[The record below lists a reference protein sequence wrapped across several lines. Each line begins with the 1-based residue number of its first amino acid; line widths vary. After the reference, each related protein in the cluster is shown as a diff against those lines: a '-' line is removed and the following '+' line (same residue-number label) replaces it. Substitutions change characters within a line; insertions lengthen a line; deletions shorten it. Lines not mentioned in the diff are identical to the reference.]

1 MVKLLFFVLFFTN
14 SVFLQNQKDQEQTK
28 FEFPGYTLKGCLGS
42 DIPKPKRQVAKLP
55 SKQAQVYLKQLF
67 PFLQA
72 DNEDLVKA
80 KSVLDRMK
88 SDSNLTDSDKA
99 QMYYYYA
106 YIDSVND
113 DLKSAKTNYKKFL
126 SIEDAD
132 PRLKSNVI
140 SMLGQLSYAEGSYNT
155 AIDYMEQWIS
165 MEANP
170 SSLGFDIIAASYWQL
185 KDKKKALKFSE
196 RALCVA
202 KANKSKPK
210 ESTYNLLV
218 ALYNENERIE
228 DMLPLFEELVRFY
241 PKKRYWTQLSGVYGE
256 LKEEKKQLSALEAA
270 HDQRLLDKENEYV
283 SLYQLL
289 MRAEAPLKAA
299 RVIEYGIE
307 KEFVKENEKHLKYL
321 AQGWHMAQELAKAEP
336 VYEKAAKKSEKG
348 ELYVFLGQIFLATDR
363 YREAKQA
370 LKLGLK
376 KGKLDDPVTV
386 NILLGQ
392 VAYELQEFEEATKF
406 FRTAI
411 DRLADIKI
419 KNKEAREKKQDK
431 LRTQALN
438 WLTYTEKEK
447 KRVEMLELRIKDL
460 EEQS

>member
-1 MVKLLFFVLFFTN
+1 MIKILIFSLFFSGIIL
-14 SVFLQNQKDQEQTK
+14 SQEKNQKEQTK
-28 FEFPGYTLKGCLGS
+28 FDFPGYTIKGCLGS
-42 DIPKPKRQVAKLP
+42 DLSKPKRQVAKLP
-55 SKQAQVYLKQLF
+55 SKRAQAYLKDLF
-67 PFLQA
+67 PFLRA
-72 DNEDLVKA
+72 ETEDLVKA
-80 KSVLDRMK
+80 KNVLNRMQ
-88 SDSNLTDSDKA
+88 SDQGLTESDKA
-99 QMYYYYA
+99 QMYYYFA
-106 YIDSVND
+106 YIDSINE
-113 DLKSAKTNYKKFL
+113 DLKSAKSNYKKFL

-140 SMLGQLSYAEGSYNT
+140 SMLGQLSYSEGNYKT

-210 ESTYNLLV
+210 ESTYNLLI
-218 ALYNENERIE
+218 ALYNENQRIK

-256 LKEEKKQLSALEAA
+256 LKEEKKQLSSLEAA
-270 HDQRLLDKENEYV
+270 HDQRLLDKETEYV

-299 RVIEYGIE
+299 RVMQYGIE

-321 AQGWHMAQELAKAEP
+321 AQGWHMAQELDKAEP
-336 VYEKAAKKSEKG
+336 VYEKAAIKSEEG
-348 ELYVFLGQIFLATDR
+348 ELYVFLGQIYLATDR
-363 YREAKQA
+363 YKKAKQA
-370 LKLGLK
+370 LQLGLK
-376 KGKLDDPVTV
+376 KGKLKDPVTV

-392 VAYELQEFEEATKF
+392 VAYELQDFEDATKF

-411 DRLADIKI
+411 DRLSDIKI
-419 KNKEAREKKQDK
+419 KDKEAREKKQDK

-460 EEQS
+460 EES

>member
-1 MVKLLFFVLFFTN
+1 MLRLLFLIFLFSSTAFVQ
-14 SVFLQNQKDQEQTK
+14 SEKDNEQTV
-28 FEFPGYTLKGCLGS
+28 FDFPGFTLKGCLGS
-42 DIPKPKRQVAKLP
+42 DLPKPKRQVAKLP
-55 SKQAQVYLKQLF
+55 SKQAQRYLKELF

-72 DNEDLVKA
+72 ENEDFVKA
-80 KSVLDRMK
+80 ENVLNRMK
-88 SDSNLTDSDKA
+88 SDGSLTESDKA
-99 QMYYYYA
+99 QMYYYFA

-113 DLKSAKTNYKKFL
+113 DLKSAKQNYMKFL
-126 SIEDAD
+126 SIEESD

-140 SMLGQLSYAEGSYNT
+140 SMLGQLSYAEGSFKT
-155 AIDYMEQWIS
+155 AIDYMEQWIA

-218 ALYNENERIE
+218 ALYNGNERVN

-256 LKEEKKQLSALEAA
+256 LKQEDNQLSALEAA

-299 RVIEYGIE
+299 RAIEYGIQN
-307 KEFVKENEKHLKYL
+307 EFVEENEKHLKFL
-321 AQGWHMAQELAKAEP
+321 AQGWHLAQELDKAEP
-336 VYEKAAKKSEKG
+336 VYEKAAKKSKEG
-348 ELYVFLGQIFLATDR
+348 ELYVFLGQIYLATDR
-363 YREAKQA
+363 YKKAKQA
-370 LKLGLK
+370 LQLGLK
-376 KGKLDDPVTV
+376 KGKLKDPVTV

-392 VAYELQEFEEATKF
+392 VAYELQDFEDATKF

-419 KNKEAREKKQDK
+419 KDKEAREKKQDK

-447 KRVEMLELRIKDL
+447 KRVEMLELRMKDL
-460 EEQS
+460 EES

>member
-1 MVKLLFFVLFFTN
+1 MIKILIFSLFFSGIIL
-14 SVFLQNQKDQEQTK
+14 SQEKNQKEQTK
-28 FEFPGYTLKGCLGS
+28 FDFPGYTIKGCLGS
-42 DIPKPKRQVAKLP
+42 DLSKPKRQVAKLP
-55 SKQAQVYLKQLF
+55 SKRAQAYLKDLF
-67 PFLQA
+67 PFLRA
-72 DNEDLVKA
+72 ETEDLVKA
-80 KSVLDRMK
+80 KNVLNRMQ
-88 SDSNLTDSDKA
+88 SDQGLTESDKA
-99 QMYYYYA
+99 QMYYYFA
-106 YIDSVND
+106 YIDSINE
-113 DLKSAKTNYKKFL
+113 DLKSAKNNYKKFL

-140 SMLGQLSYAEGSYNT
+140 SMLGQLSYSEGNYKT

-210 ESTYNLLV
+210 ESTYNLLI
-218 ALYNENERIE
+218 ALYNENERIK

-256 LKEEKKQLSALEAA
+256 LKEEKKQLSSLEAA
-270 HDQRLLDKENEYV
+270 HDQRLLDKETEYV

-299 RVIEYGIE
+299 RVMQYGIE

-321 AQGWHMAQELAKAEP
+321 AQGWHMAQELDKAEP
-336 VYEKAAKKSEKG
+336 VYEKAAIKSEEG
-348 ELYVFLGQIFLATDR
+348 ELYVFLGQIYLATDR
-363 YREAKQA
+363 YKKAKQA
-370 LKLGLK
+370 LQLGLK
-376 KGKLDDPVTV
+376 KGKLKDPVTV

-392 VAYELQEFEEATKF
+392 VAYELQDFEDATKF

-411 DRLADIKI
+411 DRLSDIKI
-419 KNKEAREKKQDK
+419 KDKEAREKKQDR

-460 EEQS
+460 EES

>member
-1 MVKLLFFVLFFTN
+1 MIKLLLVVLIFTN
-14 SVFLQNQKDQEQTK
+14 TLFSQSKEDVEQTR

-42 DIPKPKRQVAKLP
+42 DLSKPKRQVAKLP
-55 SKQAQVYLKQLF
+55 SKQAQRYLKELF
-67 PFLQA
+67 PFLQ
-72 DNEDLVKA
+72 DENEDLVKA
-80 KSVLDRMK
+80 KNVLLKMQ
-88 SDSNLTDSDKA
+88 SDSSLTQSDKA
-99 QMYYYYA
+99 QMFYYFA
-106 YIDSVND
+106 YIDSIND
-113 DLKSAKTNYKKFL
+113 DIKSAKKNYIKFL

-140 SMLGQLSYAEGSYNT
+140 SMLGQLSYAEGSYKT
-155 AIDYMEQWIS
+155 AIDYMEQWIG
-165 MEANP
+165 METNP

-185 KDKKKALKFSE
+185 KDKKKALKFSQ

-210 ESTYNLLV
+210 ESTYNLLI
-218 ALYNENERIE
+218 ALYNENQRIK

-256 LKEEKKQLSALEAA
+256 LKEEKKQLSSLEAA
-270 HDQRLLDKENEYV
+270 HDQRLLDKEIEYV

-299 RVIEYGIE
+299 RVIKYGIDN
-307 KEFVKENEKHLKYL
+307 EFVEENEEHLKYL
-321 AQGWHMAQELAKAEP
+321 AQGWHMAQELDKAEP
-336 VYEKAAKKSEKG
+336 VYEKAAIKSKEG
-348 ELYVFLGQIFLATDR
+348 ELYVFLGQIYLATDR
-363 YREAKQA
+363 YKKAKQA
-370 LKLGLK
+370 LQLGLK
-376 KGKLDDPVTV
+376 KGKLKDPVTV

-392 VAYELQEFEEATKF
+392 VAYELQDFEDATKF

-411 DRLADIKI
+411 DRLSDIKI
-419 KNKEAREKKQDK
+419 KDKEAREKKQDK

-447 KRVEMLELRIKDL
+447 KRIEMLQLRIKDL
-460 EEQS
+460 EES

>member
-1 MVKLLFFVLFFTN
+1 MTRLLFL
-14 SVFLQNQKDQEQTK
+14 VFLFSSTAFVQSEKDKEQTV
-28 FEFPGYTLKGCLGS
+28 FDFPGYTLKGCLGS
-42 DIPKPKRQVAKLP
+42 DLPKPKRQVAKLP
-55 SKQAQVYLKQLF
+55 SKQAQRYLKELF

-72 DNEDLVKA
+72 ENEDFVKA
-80 KSVLDRMK
+80 ENVLNKMK
-88 SDSNLTDSDKA
+88 SDSSLTESDKA
-99 QMYYYYA
+99 QMYYYFA

-113 DLKSAKTNYKKFL
+113 DLKSAKQNYKKFL
-126 SIEDAD
+126 SIEESD

-140 SMLGQLSYAEGSYNT
+140 SMLGQLSYAEGSFKT
-155 AIDYMEQWIS
+155 AIDYMEQWIA

-218 ALYNENERIE
+218 ALYNENERVN

-256 LKEEKKQLSALEAA
+256 LKQEDNQLSALEAA
-270 HDQRLLDKENEYV
+270 HDQRLLDKETEYV

-299 RVIEYGIE
+299 RAIEYGIQN
-307 KEFVKENEKHLKYL
+307 EFVEENEKHLKYL
-321 AQGWHMAQELAKAEP
+321 AQGWHLAQELDKAEP
-336 VYEKAAKKSEKG
+336 VYEKAAKKSKEG
-348 ELYVFLGQIFLATDR
+348 ELYIFLGQIYLATDR
-363 YREAKQA
+363 YKKAKQA
-370 LKLGLK
+370 LQLGLK
-376 KGKLDDPVTV
+376 KGKLKDPVTV

-392 VAYELQEFEEATKF
+392 VAYELQDFEDATKF

-411 DRLADIKI
+411 DRLSDIKI
-419 KNKEAREKKQDK
+419 KDKEAREKKQDK

-447 KRVEMLELRIKDL
+447 KRVEMLELRMKDL
-460 EEQS
+460 EES

>member
-1 MVKLLFFVLFFTN
+1 MIKILIFSLFFSGIIL
-14 SVFLQNQKDQEQTK
+14 SQEENQKEQTK
-28 FEFPGYTLKGCLGS
+28 FDFPGYTIKGCLGS
-42 DIPKPKRQVAKLP
+42 DLSKPKRQVAKLP
-55 SKQAQVYLKQLF
+55 SKRAQAYLKDLF
-67 PFLQA
+67 PFLRA
-72 DNEDLVKA
+72 ETEDLVKA
-80 KSVLDRMK
+80 KNVLNRMQ
-88 SDSNLTDSDKA
+88 SDQGLTESDKA
-99 QMYYYYA
+99 QMYYYFA
-106 YIDSVND
+106 YIDSINE
-113 DLKSAKTNYKKFL
+113 DLKSAKNNYKKFL

-140 SMLGQLSYAEGSYNT
+140 SMLGQLSYSEGNYKT

-210 ESTYNLLV
+210 ESTYNLLI
-218 ALYNENERIE
+218 ALYNENERIK

-256 LKEEKKQLSALEAA
+256 LKEEKKQLSSLEAA
-270 HDQRLLDKENEYV
+270 HDQRLLDKETEYV

-299 RVIEYGIE
+299 RVMQYGIE

-321 AQGWHMAQELAKAEP
+321 AQGWHMAQELDKAEP
-336 VYEKAAKKSEKG
+336 VYEKAAIKSEEG
-348 ELYVFLGQIFLATDR
+348 ELYVFLGQIYLATDR
-363 YREAKQA
+363 YKKAKQA
-370 LKLGLK
+370 LQLGLK
-376 KGKLDDPVTV
+376 KGKLKDPVTV

-392 VAYELQEFEEATKF
+392 VAYELQDFEDATKF

-411 DRLADIKI
+411 DRLSDIKI
-419 KNKEAREKKQDK
+419 KDKEAREKKQDK

-460 EEQS
+460 EES

>member
-1 MVKLLFFVLFFTN
+1 MIKIFIFSLFLSGVIF
-14 SVFLQNQKDQEQTK
+14 SQDENQKEQTK
-28 FEFPGYTLKGCLGS
+28 FDFPGYTIKGCLGS
-42 DIPKPKRQVAKLP
+42 DLSKPKRQVAKLP
-55 SKQAQVYLKQLF
+55 SKKAQAYLKDLF
-67 PFLQA
+67 PFLRA
-72 DNEDLVKA
+72 ETEDLVKA
-80 KSVLDRMK
+80 KNVLNRMK
-88 SDSNLTDSDKA
+88 SDQGLTESDKA
-99 QMYYYYA
+99 QMYYYFA
-106 YIDSVND
+106 YIDSINE
-113 DLKSAKTNYKKFL
+113 DLKSAKRNYIKFL

-140 SMLGQLSYAEGSYNT
+140 SMLGQLSYSEGNYKT

-210 ESTYNLLV
+210 ESTYNLLI
-218 ALYNENERIE
+218 ALYNENQRIK
-228 DMLPLFEELVRFY
+228 DMLPLYEELVRFY

-256 LKEEKKQLSALEAA
+256 LKEEKKQLSSLEAA
-270 HDQRLLDKENEYV
+270 HDQRLLDKETEYV

-299 RVIEYGIE
+299 RVMQYGIE
-307 KEFVKENEKHLKYL
+307 KEFVKEDEKHLKYL
-321 AQGWHMAQELAKAEP
+321 AQGWHMAQELDKAEP
-336 VYEKAAKKSEKG
+336 VYEKAAIKSEEG
-348 ELYVFLGQIFLATDR
+348 ELYVFLGQIYLATDR
-363 YREAKQA
+363 YKKAKQA
-370 LKLGLK
+370 LQLGLK
-376 KGKLDDPVTV
+376 KGKLKDPVTV

-392 VAYELQEFEEATKF
+392 VAYELQDFEDATKF

-411 DRLADIKI
+411 DRLSDIKI
-419 KNKEAREKKQDK
+419 KDKEAREKKQDK

-447 KRVEMLELRIKDL
+447 KRVEMLQLRIKDL
-460 EEQS
+460 EES

>member
-1 MVKLLFFVLFFTN
+1 MRLLFLFFLFSSTGFVQ
-14 SVFLQNQKDQEQTK
+14 SEKDKEQTV
-28 FEFPGYTLKGCLGS
+28 FDFPGYTLKGCLGS
-42 DIPKPKRQVAKLP
+42 DLPKPKRQVAKLP
-55 SKQAQVYLKQLF
+55 SKQAQRYLKELF

-72 DNEDLVKA
+72 ENEDFVKA
-80 KSVLDRMK
+80 ENVLNKMK
-88 SDSNLTDSDKA
+88 SDSSLTESDKA
-99 QMYYYYA
+99 QMYYYFA
-106 YIDSVND
+106 YIDSVKD
-113 DLKSAKTNYKKFL
+113 DLKSAKQNYMKFL
-126 SIEDAD
+126 SIEESD

-140 SMLGQLSYAEGSYNT
+140 SMLGQLSYAEGSFKT
-155 AIDYMEQWIS
+155 AIDYMEQWIA

-218 ALYNENERIE
+218 ALYNENERVN

-256 LKEEKKQLSALEAA
+256 LKQEDNQLSALEAA
-270 HDQRLLDKENEYV
+270 HDQRLLDKETEYV

-299 RVIEYGIE
+299 RAIEYGIQN
-307 KEFVKENEKHLKYL
+307 EFVEENEKHLKYL
-321 AQGWHMAQELAKAEP
+321 AQGWHLAQELDKAEP
-336 VYEKAAKKSEKG
+336 VYEKAAKKSKEG
-348 ELYVFLGQIFLATDR
+348 ELYIFLGQIYLATDR
-363 YREAKQA
+363 YKKAKQA
-370 LKLGLK
+370 LQLGLK
-376 KGKLDDPVTV
+376 KGKLKDPVTV

-392 VAYELQEFEEATKF
+392 VAYELQDFEDATKF

-411 DRLADIKI
+411 DRLSDIKI
-419 KNKEAREKKQDK
+419 KDKEAREKKQDK

-447 KRVEMLELRIKDL
+447 KRVEMLELRMKDL
-460 EEQS
+460 EES

>member
-1 MVKLLFFVLFFTN
+1 MTRLLFLFFLFSSTAFVQ
-14 SVFLQNQKDQEQTK
+14 SEKDKEQTV
-28 FEFPGYTLKGCLGS
+28 FDFPGYTLKGCLGS
-42 DIPKPKRQVAKLP
+42 DLPKPKRQVAKLP
-55 SKQAQVYLKQLF
+55 SKQAQRYLKELF

-72 DNEDLVKA
+72 ENEDFVKA
-80 KSVLDRMK
+80 ENVLNKMK
-88 SDSNLTDSDKA
+88 SDSSLTESDKA
-99 QMYYYYA
+99 QMYYYFA
-106 YIDSVND
+106 YIDSVKD
-113 DLKSAKTNYKKFL
+113 DLKSAKQNYMKFL
-126 SIEDAD
+126 SIEESD

-140 SMLGQLSYAEGSYNT
+140 SMLGQLSYAEGSFKT

-218 ALYNENERIE
+218 ALYNENERVN

-256 LKEEKKQLSALEAA
+256 LKQEDNQLSALEAA
-270 HDQRLLDKENEYV
+270 HDQRLLDKETEYV

-299 RVIEYGIE
+299 RAIEYGIQN
-307 KEFVKENEKHLKYL
+307 EFVEENEKHLKYL
-321 AQGWHMAQELAKAEP
+321 AQGWHLAQELDKAEP
-336 VYEKAAKKSEKG
+336 VYEKAAKKSKEG
-348 ELYVFLGQIFLATDR
+348 ELYIFLGQIYLATDR
-363 YREAKQA
+363 YKKAKQA
-370 LKLGLK
+370 LQLGLK
-376 KGKLDDPVTV
+376 KGKLKDPVTV

-392 VAYELQEFEEATKF
+392 VAYELQDFEDATKF

-411 DRLADIKI
+411 DRLSDIKI
-419 KNKEAREKKQDK
+419 KDKEAREKKQDK

-447 KRVEMLELRIKDL
+447 KRVEMLELRMKDL
-460 EEQS
+460 EES

>member
-1 MVKLLFFVLFFTN
+1 MIRIIFLLFLFSNF
-14 SVFLQNQKDQEQTK
+14 SFLQNKDNPEQTK
-28 FEFPGYTLKGCLGS
+28 FDFPGYTLKGCLGS
-42 DIPKPKRQVAKLP
+42 DLSKPKRQVAKLP
-55 SKQAQVYLKQLF
+55 SKQAQRYLKELF
-67 PFLQA
+67 PFLQGE
-72 DNEDLVKA
+72 DEDLVKA
-80 KSVLDRMK
+80 KNVLTKMQA
-88 SDSNLTDSDKA
+88 DSSLTDPDKA
-99 QMYYYYA
+99 QMYYYFA
-106 YIDSVND
+106 YIDSIND
-113 DLKSAKTNYKKFL
+113 DIKSAKKNYKKFL
-126 SIEDAD
+126 SIDDAD

-140 SMLGQLSYAEGSYNT
+140 SMLGQLSYAEESYKT
-155 AIDYMEQWIS
+155 AIDYMEQWIA
-165 MEANP
+165 METNP

-210 ESTYNLLV
+210 ESTYNLLI
-218 ALYNENERIE
+218 ALYNENQRIK

-256 LKEEKKQLSALEAA
+256 LKQEKKQLSSLEAA
-270 HDQRLLDKENEYV
+270 HDQRLLDKETEYV

-299 RVIEYGIE
+299 RVIQYGIE

-321 AQGWHMAQELAKAEP
+321 AQGWHMAQELDKAEP
-336 VYEKAAKKSEKG
+336 VYEKAAIKSEEG
-348 ELYVFLGQIFLATDR
+348 ELYVFLGQIYLATDR
-363 YREAKQA
+363 YKKAKQA
-370 LKLGLK
+370 LQLGLK
-376 KGKLDDPVTV
+376 KGKLKDPVTV

-392 VAYELQEFEEATKF
+392 VAYELQDFEDATKF

-411 DRLADIKI
+411 DRLSDIKI
-419 KNKEAREKKQDK
+419 KDKEAREKKQDK

-447 KRVEMLELRIKDL
+447 KRVEMIQLRIKDL
-460 EEQS
+460 EES

>member
-1 MVKLLFFVLFFTN
+1 MMRLLFLFFLFSSTAFVQ
-14 SVFLQNQKDQEQTK
+14 SEKDKEQTV
-28 FEFPGYTLKGCLGS
+28 FDFPGYTLKGCLGS
-42 DIPKPKRQVAKLP
+42 DLPKPKRQVAKLP
-55 SKQAQVYLKQLF
+55 SKQAQRYLKELF

-72 DNEDLVKA
+72 ENEDFVKA
-80 KSVLDRMK
+80 ENVLNKMK
-88 SDSNLTDSDKA
+88 SDSSLTESDKA
-99 QMYYYYA
+99 QMYYYFA
-106 YIDSVND
+106 YIDSVKD
-113 DLKSAKTNYKKFL
+113 DLKSAKQNYMKFL
-126 SIEDAD
+126 SIEESD

-140 SMLGQLSYAEGSYNT
+140 SMLGQLSYAEGSFKT

-218 ALYNENERIE
+218 ALYNENERVN

-256 LKEEKKQLSALEAA
+256 LKQEDNQLSALEAA
-270 HDQRLLDKENEYV
+270 HDQRLLDKETEYV

-299 RVIEYGIE
+299 RAIEYGIQN
-307 KEFVKENEKHLKYL
+307 EFVEENEKHLKYL
-321 AQGWHMAQELAKAEP
+321 AQGWHLAQELDKAEP
-336 VYEKAAKKSEKG
+336 VYEKAAKKAKEG
-348 ELYVFLGQIFLATDR
+348 ELYIFLGQIYLATDR
-363 YREAKQA
+363 YKKAKQA
-370 LKLGLK
+370 LQLGLK
-376 KGKLDDPVTV
+376 KGKLKDPVTV

-392 VAYELQEFEEATKF
+392 VAYELQDFEDATKF

-411 DRLADIKI
+411 DRLSDIKI
-419 KNKEAREKKQDK
+419 KDKEAREKKQDK

-447 KRVEMLELRIKDL
+447 KRVEMLELRMKDL
-460 EEQS
+460 EES

>member
-1 MVKLLFFVLFFTN
+1 MIKILIFSLFFSGIIL
-14 SVFLQNQKDQEQTK
+14 SQEKNQKEQTK
-28 FEFPGYTLKGCLGS
+28 FDFPGYTIKGCLGS
-42 DIPKPKRQVAKLP
+42 DLSKPKRQVAKLP
-55 SKQAQVYLKQLF
+55 SKRAQAYLKDLF
-67 PFLQA
+67 PFLRA
-72 DNEDLVKA
+72 ETEDLVKA
-80 KSVLDRMK
+80 KNVLNRMQ
-88 SDSNLTDSDKA
+88 SDQGLTESDKA
-99 QMYYYYA
+99 QMYYYFA
-106 YIDSVND
+106 YIDSINE
-113 DLKSAKTNYKKFL
+113 DLKSAKNNYKKFL

-140 SMLGQLSYAEGSYNT
+140 SMLGQLSYSEGNYKT

-210 ESTYNLLV
+210 ESTYNLLI
-218 ALYNENERIE
+218 ALYNENERIK

-256 LKEEKKQLSALEAA
+256 LKEEKKQLSSLEAA
-270 HDQRLLDKENEYV
+270 HDQRLLDKETEYV

-299 RVIEYGIE
+299 RVMQYGIE
-307 KEFVKENEKHLKYL
+307 KEFVKENEKNLKYL
-321 AQGWHMAQELAKAEP
+321 AQGWHMAQELDKAEP
-336 VYEKAAKKSEKG
+336 VYEKAAIKSEEG
-348 ELYVFLGQIFLATDR
+348 ELYVFLGQIYLATDR
-363 YREAKQA
+363 YKKAKQA
-370 LKLGLK
+370 LQLGLK
-376 KGKLDDPVTV
+376 KGKLKDPVTV

-392 VAYELQEFEEATKF
+392 VAYELQDFEDATKF

-411 DRLADIKI
+411 DRLSDIKI
-419 KNKEAREKKQDK
+419 KDKEAREKKQDK

-460 EEQS
+460 EES

>member
-1 MVKLLFFVLFFTN
+1 MIKILIFSLFFSGIIL
-14 SVFLQNQKDQEQTK
+14 SQEKNQKEQTK
-28 FEFPGYTLKGCLGS
+28 FDFPGYTIKGCLGS
-42 DIPKPKRQVAKLP
+42 DLSKPKRQVAKLP
-55 SKQAQVYLKQLF
+55 SKRAQAYLKDLF
-67 PFLQA
+67 PFLRA
-72 DNEDLVKA
+72 ETEDLVKA
-80 KSVLDRMK
+80 KNVLNRMQ
-88 SDSNLTDSDKA
+88 SDQGLTESDKA
-99 QMYYYYA
+99 QMYYYFA
-106 YIDSVND
+106 YIDSINE
-113 DLKSAKTNYKKFL
+113 DLKSAKNNYKKFL

-140 SMLGQLSYAEGSYNT
+140 SMLGQLSYSEGNYKT

-210 ESTYNLLV
+210 ESTYNLLI
-218 ALYNENERIE
+218 ALYNENERIK

-256 LKEEKKQLSALEAA
+256 LKEEKKQLSSLEAA
-270 HDQRLLDKENEYV
+270 HDQRLLDKETEYV

-299 RVIEYGIE
+299 RVMQYGIE

-321 AQGWHMAQELAKAEP
+321 AQGWHMAQELDKAEP
-336 VYEKAAKKSEKG
+336 VYEKAAIKSEEG
-348 ELYVFLGQIFLATDR
+348 ELYVFLGQIYLATDR
-363 YREAKQA
+363 YKKAKQA
-370 LKLGLK
+370 LQLGLK
-376 KGKLDDPVTV
+376 KGKLKDPVTV

-392 VAYELQEFEEATKF
+392 VAYELQDFEDATKF

-411 DRLADIKI
+411 DRLSDIKI
-419 KNKEAREKKQDK
+419 KDKEAREKKQDK
-431 LRTQALN
+431 LRTQALS

-447 KRVEMLELRIKDL
+447 KRVEMLQLRIKDL
-460 EEQS
+460 EES

>member
-1 MVKLLFFVLFFTN
+1 MIKILTLSLFFSGFIL
-14 SVFLQNQKDQEQTK
+14 SQDDNQTEQTK
-28 FEFPGYTLKGCLGS
+28 FDFPGYTIKGCLGS
-42 DIPKPKRQVAKLP
+42 DLSKPKRQVAKLP
-55 SKQAQVYLKQLF
+55 SKKAQAYLKDLF
-67 PFLQA
+67 PFLRA
-72 DNEDLVKA
+72 ETEDLVKA
-80 KSVLDRMK
+80 KNVLNRMQ
-88 SDSNLTDSDKA
+88 SDQGLTESDKA
-99 QMYYYYA
+99 QMYYYFA
-106 YIDSVND
+106 YIDSINE
-113 DLKSAKTNYKKFL
+113 DLKSAKRNYIKFL

-140 SMLGQLSYAEGSYNT
+140 SMLGQLSYSEGNYKT

-185 KDKKKALKFSE
+185 KDKKRALKFSE

-210 ESTYNLLV
+210 ESTYNLLI
-218 ALYNENERIE
+218 ALYNENQRIK

-256 LKEEKKQLSALEAA
+256 LKEEKKQLSSLEAA
-270 HDQRLLDKENEYV
+270 HDQRLLDKETEYV

-299 RVIEYGIE
+299 RVMQYGIE
-307 KEFVKENEKHLKYL
+307 KEFVKEDEKHLKYL
-321 AQGWHMAQELAKAEP
+321 AQGWHMAQELDKAEP
-336 VYEKAAKKSEKG
+336 VYEKAAIKSEEG
-348 ELYVFLGQIFLATDR
+348 ELYVFLGQIYLATDR
-363 YREAKQA
+363 YKKAKQA
-370 LKLGLK
+370 LQLGLK
-376 KGKLDDPVTV
+376 KGKLKDPVTV

-392 VAYELQEFEEATKF
+392 VAYELQDFEDATKF

-411 DRLADIKI
+411 DRLSDIKI
-419 KNKEAREKKQDK
+419 KDKEAREKKQDK

-447 KRVEMLELRIKDL
+447 KRVEMLQLRIKDL
-460 EEQS
+460 EES

>member
-1 MVKLLFFVLFFTN
+1 MTRLLFLFFLFSSTAFVQ
-14 SVFLQNQKDQEQTK
+14 SEKDKEQTV
-28 FEFPGYTLKGCLGS
+28 FDFPGYTLKGCLGS
-42 DIPKPKRQVAKLP
+42 DLPKPKRQVAKLP
-55 SKQAQVYLKQLF
+55 SKQAQRYLKELF

-72 DNEDLVKA
+72 ENEDFVKA
-80 KSVLDRMK
+80 ENVLNKMK
-88 SDSNLTDSDKA
+88 SDSSLTESDKA
-99 QMYYYYA
+99 QMYYYFA

-113 DLKSAKTNYKKFL
+113 DLKSAKQNYMKFL
-126 SIEDAD
+126 SIEESD

-140 SMLGQLSYAEGSYNT
+140 SMLGQLSYAEGSFKT
-155 AIDYMEQWIS
+155 AIDYMEQWIA

-218 ALYNENERIE
+218 ALYNENERVN

-256 LKEEKKQLSALEAA
+256 LKQEDNQLSALEAA
-270 HDQRLLDKENEYV
+270 HDQRLLDKETEYV

-299 RVIEYGIE
+299 RAIEYGIQN
-307 KEFVKENEKHLKYL
+307 EFVEENEKHLKYL
-321 AQGWHMAQELAKAEP
+321 AQGWHLAQELDKAEP
-336 VYEKAAKKSEKG
+336 VYEKAAKKSKEG
-348 ELYVFLGQIFLATDR
+348 ELYIFLGQIYLATDR
-363 YREAKQA
+363 YKKAKQA
-370 LKLGLK
+370 LQLGLK
-376 KGKLDDPVTV
+376 KGKLKDPVTV

-392 VAYELQEFEEATKF
+392 VAYELQDFEDATKF

-411 DRLADIKI
+411 DRLSDIKI
-419 KNKEAREKKQDK
+419 KDKEAREKKQDK

-447 KRVEMLELRIKDL
+447 KRVEMLELRMKDL
-460 EEQS
+460 EES

>member
-1 MVKLLFFVLFFTN
+1 MMRLLFLIFVFSSTALVQ
-14 SVFLQNQKDQEQTK
+14 SDKDKEQTV
-28 FEFPGYTLKGCLGS
+28 FDFPGYTLKGCLGS
-42 DIPKPKRQVAKLP
+42 DLPKPKRQVAKLP
-55 SKQAQVYLKQLF
+55 SKQAQKYLKELF

-72 DNEDLVKA
+72 ENEDFVKA
-80 KSVLDRMK
+80 ENVLNKMK
-88 SDSNLTDSDKA
+88 SDSSLTESDKA
-99 QMYYYYA
+99 QMYYYFA

-113 DLKSAKTNYKKFL
+113 DLKSAKQNYMKFL
-126 SIEDAD
+126 SIEESD

-140 SMLGQLSYAEGSYNT
+140 SMLGQLSYAEGSFKT
-155 AIDYMEQWIS
+155 AIDYMEQWIA

-218 ALYNENERIE
+218 ALYNENERVN

-256 LKEEKKQLSALEAA
+256 LKQEDNQLSALEAA
-270 HDQRLLDKENEYV
+270 HDQRLLDKETEYV

-299 RVIEYGIE
+299 RAIQYGIQN
-307 KEFVKENEKHLKYL
+307 EFVEESEKHLKYL
-321 AQGWHMAQELAKAEP
+321 AQGWHLAQELDKAEP
-336 VYEKAAKKSEKG
+336 VYEKAAKKSKEG
-348 ELYVFLGQIFLATDR
+348 ELYVFLGQIYLATDR
-363 YREAKQA
+363 YKKAKQA
-370 LKLGLK
+370 LQLGLK
-376 KGKLDDPVTV
+376 KGNLKDPVTV

-392 VAYELQEFEEATKF
+392 VAYELQDFEDATKF

-411 DRLADIKI
+411 DRLSDIKI
-419 KNKEAREKKQDK
+419 KDKEAKEKKQDK

-447 KRVEMLELRIKDL
+447 KRVEMLELRMKDL
-460 EEQS
+460 EES

>member
-1 MVKLLFFVLFFTN
+1 MIKILIFSLFFSGIIL
-14 SVFLQNQKDQEQTK
+14 SQEKNQKEQTK
-28 FEFPGYTLKGCLGS
+28 FDFPGYTIKGCLGS
-42 DIPKPKRQVAKLP
+42 DLSKPKRQVAKLP
-55 SKQAQVYLKQLF
+55 SKRAQAYLKDLF
-67 PFLQA
+67 PFLRA
-72 DNEDLVKA
+72 ETEDLVKA
-80 KSVLDRMK
+80 KNVLNRMQ
-88 SDSNLTDSDKA
+88 SDQGLTESDKA
-99 QMYYYYA
+99 QMYYYFA
-106 YIDSVND
+106 YIDSINE
-113 DLKSAKTNYKKFL
+113 DLKSAKNNYKKFL

-140 SMLGQLSYAEGSYNT
+140 SMLGQLSYSEGNYKT

-210 ESTYNLLV
+210 ESTYNLLI
-218 ALYNENERIE
+218 ALYNENQRIK

-256 LKEEKKQLSALEAA
+256 LKEEKKQLSSLEAA
-270 HDQRLLDKENEYV
+270 HDQRLLDKETEYV

-299 RVIEYGIE
+299 RVMQYGIE

-321 AQGWHMAQELAKAEP
+321 AQGWHMAQELDKAEP
-336 VYEKAAKKSEKG
+336 VYEKAAIKSEEG
-348 ELYVFLGQIFLATDR
+348 ELYVFLGQIYLATDR
-363 YREAKQA
+363 YKKAKQA
-370 LKLGLK
+370 LQLGLK
-376 KGKLDDPVTV
+376 KGKLKDPVTV

-392 VAYELQEFEEATKF
+392 VAYELQDFEDATKF

-411 DRLADIKI
+411 DRLSDIKI
-419 KNKEAREKKQDK
+419 KNKEALEKRQDK

-447 KRVEMLELRIKDL
+447 RRVEMLELRIKDL
-460 EEQS
+460 EES

>member
-1 MVKLLFFVLFFTN
+1 
-14 SVFLQNQKDQEQTK
+14 
-28 FEFPGYTLKGCLGS
+28 
-42 DIPKPKRQVAKLP
+42 
-55 SKQAQVYLKQLF
+55 
-67 PFLQA
+67 
-72 DNEDLVKA
+72 
-80 KSVLDRMK
+80 MK
-88 SDSNLTDSDKA
+88 SDASLTDPDKA

-113 DLKSAKTNYKKFL
+113 DLKSAKENYKKFL

-132 PRLKSNVI
+132 PRFKSTVI
-140 SMLGQLSYAEGSYNT
+140 STLGQIFYSEGEYKT

-170 SSLGFDIIAASYWQL
+170 SSLGFYIIAASYYQL
-185 KDKKKALKFSE
+185 KDKKRALKFSE
-196 RALCVA
+196 RALCVS

-210 ESTYNLLV
+210 EGNYNLLV
-218 ALYNENERIE
+218 SLYHEDKRTK

-256 LKEEKKQLSALEAA
+256 LNEEEKQLSALEAA
-270 HDQRLLDKENEYV
+270 HDQRLLDKKSEYV
-283 SLYQLL
+283 SLYQQL

-299 RVIEYGIE
+299 RAIEYGIE
-307 KEFVKENEKHLKYL
+307 NEFVKEDEKHLKYL
-321 AQGWHMAQELAKAEP
+321 AQAWHMAQELAKAEP
-336 VYEKAAKKSEKG
+336 VYEKAAKVSEKG
-348 ELYVFLGQIFLATDR
+348 ELYVRLGQIYLQTDR
-363 YREAKQA
+363 FKEAKQA

-392 VAYELQEFEEATKF
+392 VSYELKEFEDATKF

-419 KNKEAREKKQDK
+419 KDKEAREKKQDT
-431 LRTQALN
+431 LRTQALA
-438 WLTYTEKEK
+438 WLTYTEREK
-447 KRVEMLELRIKDL
+447 KRVKMIELRLKDL

>member
-1 MVKLLFFVLFFTN
+1 MVRLFLFLFLFSN
-14 SVFLQNQKDQEQTK
+14 QVFLQNKGDAEQTK
-28 FEFPGYTLKGCLGS
+28 FDFPGYTLKKCLGS
-42 DIPKPKRQVAKLP
+42 ELSKPKRQVAKLP
-55 SKQAQVYLKQLF
+55 SKKAQKYLKELF

-72 DNEDLVKA
+72 ENEDLVKA
-80 KSVLDRMK
+80 KNVLLKME
-88 SDSNLTDSDKA
+88 SDNGLTESDKA
-99 QMYYYYA
+99 QMYYYFA

-113 DLKSAKTNYKKFL
+113 NLKSAKRNYKKFL

-165 MEANP
+165 METNP

-185 KDKKKALKFSE
+185 KEKKKALNFSE
-196 RALCVA
+196 KALCVA

-256 LKEEKKQLSALEAA
+256 LKKETKQLSALEAA
-270 HDQRLLDKENEYV
+270 HDQRLLDKETEYV

-289 MRAEAPLKAA
+289 MRADAPLKAA
-299 RVIEYGIE
+299 RVINYGIE
-307 KEFVKENEKHLKYL
+307 NDFVKENEKHLKYL
-321 AQGWHMAQELAKAEP
+321 AQGWHMAQELDKAEP
-336 VYEKAAKKSEKG
+336 VYEKAALKSEEG
-348 ELYVFLGQIFLATDR
+348 ELYVFLGQIYLATDR
-363 YREAKQA
+363 YKKAKQA
-370 LKLGLK
+370 LQLGLK
-376 KGKLDDPVTV
+376 KGKLKDPVTV

-392 VAYELQEFEEATKF
+392 VAYELQDFEDATKF

-411 DRLADIKI
+411 DRLSDIKI
-419 KNKEAREKKQDK
+419 KDKEAKEKRQDK

-460 EEQS
+460 EEES

>member
-1 MVKLLFFVLFFTN
+1 MIKILIFSLFFSGIIL
-14 SVFLQNQKDQEQTK
+14 SQEKNQKEQTK
-28 FEFPGYTLKGCLGS
+28 FDFPGYTIKGCLGS
-42 DIPKPKRQVAKLP
+42 DLSKPKRQVAKLP
-55 SKQAQVYLKQLF
+55 SKRAQAYLKDLF
-67 PFLQA
+67 PFLRA
-72 DNEDLVKA
+72 ETEDLVKE
-80 KSVLDRMK
+80 KNVLNRMQ
-88 SDSNLTDSDKA
+88 SDQGLTESDKA
-99 QMYYYYA
+99 QMYYYFA
-106 YIDSVND
+106 YIDSINE
-113 DLKSAKTNYKKFL
+113 DLKSAKNNYKKFL

-140 SMLGQLSYAEGSYNT
+140 SMLGQLSYSEGNYKT

-210 ESTYNLLV
+210 ESTYNLLI
-218 ALYNENERIE
+218 ALYNENQRIK

-256 LKEEKKQLSALEAA
+256 LKEEKKQLSSLEAA
-270 HDQRLLDKENEYV
+270 HDQRLLDKETEYV

-299 RVIEYGIE
+299 RVMQYGIE

-321 AQGWHMAQELAKAEP
+321 AQGWHMAQELDKAEP
-336 VYEKAAKKSEKG
+336 VYEKAAIKSEEG
-348 ELYVFLGQIFLATDR
+348 ELYVFLGQIYLATDR
-363 YREAKQA
+363 YKKAKQA
-370 LKLGLK
+370 LQLGLK
-376 KGKLDDPVTV
+376 KGKLKDPVTV

-392 VAYELQEFEEATKF
+392 VAYELQDFEDATKF
-406 FRTAI
+406 LRTAI
-411 DRLADIKI
+411 DRLSDIKI
-419 KNKEAREKKQDK
+419 KDKEAREKKQDK

-447 KRVEMLELRIKDL
+447 RRVEMLELRIKDL
-460 EEQS
+460 EES

>member
-1 MVKLLFFVLFFTN
+1 MRLLFL
-14 SVFLQNQKDQEQTK
+14 VFLFSSTAFVQSEKDKEQTV
-28 FEFPGYTLKGCLGS
+28 FDFPGYTLKGCLGS
-42 DIPKPKRQVAKLP
+42 DLPKPKRQVAKLP
-55 SKQAQVYLKQLF
+55 SKQAQRYLKELF

-72 DNEDLVKA
+72 ENEDFVKA
-80 KSVLDRMK
+80 ENVLNKMK
-88 SDSNLTDSDKA
+88 SDSSLTESDKA
-99 QMYYYYA
+99 QMYYYFA
-106 YIDSVND
+106 YIDSVKD
-113 DLKSAKTNYKKFL
+113 DLKSAKQNYMKFL
-126 SIEDAD
+126 SIEESD

-140 SMLGQLSYAEGSYNT
+140 SMLGQLSYAEGSFKT
-155 AIDYMEQWIS
+155 AIDYMEQWIA

-218 ALYNENERIE
+218 ALYNENERVN

-256 LKEEKKQLSALEAA
+256 LKQEDNQLSALEAA
-270 HDQRLLDKENEYV
+270 HDQRLLDKETEYV

-299 RVIEYGIE
+299 RAIEYGIQN
-307 KEFVKENEKHLKYL
+307 EFVEENEKHLKYL
-321 AQGWHMAQELAKAEP
+321 AQGWHLAQELDKAEP
-336 VYEKAAKKSEKG
+336 VYEKAAKKSKEG
-348 ELYVFLGQIFLATDR
+348 ELYIFLGQIYLATDR
-363 YREAKQA
+363 YKKAKQA
-370 LKLGLK
+370 LQLGLK
-376 KGKLDDPVTV
+376 KGKLKDPVTV

-392 VAYELQEFEEATKF
+392 VAYELQDFEDATKF

-411 DRLADIKI
+411 DRLSDIKI
-419 KNKEAREKKQDK
+419 KDKEAREKKQDK

-447 KRVEMLELRIKDL
+447 KRVEMLELRMKDL
-460 EEQS
+460 EES

>member
-1 MVKLLFFVLFFTN
+1 MIKIFIFSLFLSGVIF
-14 SVFLQNQKDQEQTK
+14 SQDENQKEQTK
-28 FEFPGYTLKGCLGS
+28 FDFPGYTIKGCLGS
-42 DIPKPKRQVAKLP
+42 DLSKPKRQVAKLP
-55 SKQAQVYLKQLF
+55 SKKAQAYLKDLF
-67 PFLQA
+67 PFLRA
-72 DNEDLVKA
+72 ETEDLVKA
-80 KSVLDRMK
+80 KNVLNRMQ
-88 SDSNLTDSDKA
+88 SDQGLTESDKA
-99 QMYYYYA
+99 QMYYYFA
-106 YIDSVND
+106 YIDSINE
-113 DLKSAKTNYKKFL
+113 DLKSAKRNYIKFL

-140 SMLGQLSYAEGSYNT
+140 SMLGQLSYSEGNYKT

-210 ESTYNLLV
+210 ESTYNLLI
-218 ALYNENERIE
+218 ALYNENERIK

-256 LKEEKKQLSALEAA
+256 LKEEKKQLSSLEAA
-270 HDQRLLDKENEYV
+270 HDQRLLDKETEYV

-299 RVIEYGIE
+299 RVMQYGIE

-321 AQGWHMAQELAKAEP
+321 AQGWHMAQELDKAEP
-336 VYEKAAKKSEKG
+336 VYEKAAIKSEEG
-348 ELYVFLGQIFLATDR
+348 ELYVFLGQIYLATDR
-363 YREAKQA
+363 YKKAKQA
-370 LKLGLK
+370 LQLGLK
-376 KGKLDDPVTV
+376 KGKLKDPVTV

-392 VAYELQEFEEATKF
+392 VAYELQDFEDATKF

-411 DRLADIKI
+411 DRLSDIKI
-419 KNKEAREKKQDK
+419 KDKEAREKKQDK

-447 KRVEMLELRIKDL
+447 RRVEMLELRIKDL
-460 EEQS
+460 EES

>member
-1 MVKLLFFVLFFTN
+1 MTRL
-14 SVFLQNQKDQEQTK
+14 VFLVFLFSSTAFVQSEKDKEQTV
-28 FEFPGYTLKGCLGS
+28 FDFPGYTLKGCLGS
-42 DIPKPKRQVAKLP
+42 DLPKPKRQVAKLP
-55 SKQAQVYLKQLF
+55 SKQAQRYLKELF

-72 DNEDLVKA
+72 ENEDFVKA
-80 KSVLDRMK
+80 ENVLNKMK
-88 SDSNLTDSDKA
+88 SDSSLTESDKA
-99 QMYYYYA
+99 QMYYYFA
-106 YIDSVND
+106 YIDSVKD
-113 DLKSAKTNYKKFL
+113 DLKSAKQNYMKFL
-126 SIEDAD
+126 SIEESD

-140 SMLGQLSYAEGSYNT
+140 SMLGQLSYAEGSFKT
-155 AIDYMEQWIS
+155 AIDYMEQWIA

-218 ALYNENERIE
+218 ALYNENERVN

-256 LKEEKKQLSALEAA
+256 LKQEDNQLSALEAA
-270 HDQRLLDKENEYV
+270 HDQRLLDKETEYV

-299 RVIEYGIE
+299 RAIEYGIQN
-307 KEFVKENEKHLKYL
+307 EFVEENEKHLKYL
-321 AQGWHMAQELAKAEP
+321 AQGWHLAQELDKAEP
-336 VYEKAAKKSEKG
+336 VYEKAAKKSKEG
-348 ELYVFLGQIFLATDR
+348 ELYIFLGQIYLATDR
-363 YREAKQA
+363 YKKAKQA
-370 LKLGLK
+370 LQLGLK
-376 KGKLDDPVTV
+376 KGKLKDPVTV

-392 VAYELQEFEEATKF
+392 VAYELQDFEDATKF

-411 DRLADIKI
+411 DRLSDIKI
-419 KNKEAREKKQDK
+419 KDKEAREKKQDK

-447 KRVEMLELRIKDL
+447 KRVEMLELRMKDL
-460 EEQS
+460 EES

>member
-1 MVKLLFFVLFFTN
+1 MRLLFLFFLFSSTAFVQ
-14 SVFLQNQKDQEQTK
+14 SEKDKEQTV
-28 FEFPGYTLKGCLGS
+28 FDFPGYTLKGCLGS
-42 DIPKPKRQVAKLP
+42 DLPKPKRQVAKLP
-55 SKQAQVYLKQLF
+55 SKQAQRYLKELF

-72 DNEDLVKA
+72 ENEDFVKA
-80 KSVLDRMK
+80 ENVLNKMK
-88 SDSNLTDSDKA
+88 SDSSLTESDKA
-99 QMYYYYA
+99 QMYYYFA

-113 DLKSAKTNYKKFL
+113 DLKSAKQNYMKFL
-126 SIEDAD
+126 SIEESD

-140 SMLGQLSYAEGSYNT
+140 SMLGQLSYAEGSFKT
-155 AIDYMEQWIS
+155 AIDYMEQWIA

-218 ALYNENERIE
+218 ALYNENERVN

-256 LKEEKKQLSALEAA
+256 LKQEDNQLSALEAA
-270 HDQRLLDKENEYV
+270 HDQRLLDKETEYV

-299 RVIEYGIE
+299 RAIEYGIQN
-307 KEFVKENEKHLKYL
+307 EFVEENEKHLKYL
-321 AQGWHMAQELAKAEP
+321 AQGWHLAQELDKAEP
-336 VYEKAAKKSEKG
+336 VYEKAAKKAKEG
-348 ELYVFLGQIFLATDR
+348 ELYIFLGQIYLATDR
-363 YREAKQA
+363 YKKAKQA
-370 LKLGLK
+370 LQLGLK
-376 KGKLDDPVTV
+376 KGNLKDPVTV

-392 VAYELQEFEEATKF
+392 VAYELQDFEDATKF

-411 DRLADIKI
+411 DRLSDIKI
-419 KNKEAREKKQDK
+419 KDKEAREKKQDK

-447 KRVEMLELRIKDL
+447 KRVEMLELRMKDL
-460 EEQS
+460 EES

>member
-1 MVKLLFFVLFFTN
+1 MIKILIFSLFFSGIIF
-14 SVFLQNQKDQEQTK
+14 SQDKNQTEQTK
-28 FEFPGYTLKGCLGS
+28 FDFPGYTIKGCLGS
-42 DIPKPKRQVAKLP
+42 DLSKPKRQVAKLP
-55 SKQAQVYLKQLF
+55 SKKAQAYLKDLF
-67 PFLQA
+67 PFLRA
-72 DNEDLVKA
+72 ETEDLVKA
-80 KSVLDRMK
+80 KNVLTKMQ
-88 SDSNLTDSDKA
+88 SDQGLTESDKA
-99 QMYYYYA
+99 QMYYYFA
-106 YIDSVND
+106 YIDSINE
-113 DLKSAKTNYKKFL
+113 DLKSAKRNYIKFL

-140 SMLGQLSYAEGSYNT
+140 SMLGQLSYSEGNYKT

-210 ESTYNLLV
+210 ESTYNLLI
-218 ALYNENERIE
+218 ALYNENERIK

-256 LKEEKKQLSALEAA
+256 LKEEKKQLSSLEAA
-270 HDQRLLDKENEYV
+270 HDQRLLDKETEYV

-299 RVIEYGIE
+299 RVMQYGLE
-307 KEFVKENEKHLKYL
+307 KEFVEENEKHLKYL
-321 AQGWHMAQELAKAEP
+321 AQGWHMAQELDKAEP
-336 VYEKAAKKSEKG
+336 VYEKAAIKSEEG
-348 ELYVFLGQIFLATDR
+348 ELYVFLGQIYLATDR
-363 YREAKQA
+363 YKKAKQA
-370 LKLGLK
+370 LQLGLK
-376 KGKLDDPVTV
+376 KGKLKDPVTV

-392 VAYELQEFEEATKF
+392 VAYELQDFEDATKF

-411 DRLADIKI
+411 DRLSDIKI
-419 KNKEAREKKQDK
+419 KDKEAREKKQDK

-447 KRVEMLELRIKDL
+447 RRVEMLQLRIKDL
-460 EEQS
+460 EES

>member
-1 MVKLLFFVLFFTN
+1 MRLLFLFFLFSSTAFVQ
-14 SVFLQNQKDQEQTK
+14 SEKDKEQTV
-28 FEFPGYTLKGCLGS
+28 FDFPGYTLKGCLGS
-42 DIPKPKRQVAKLP
+42 DLPKPKRQVAKLP
-55 SKQAQVYLKQLF
+55 SKQAQRYLKELF

-72 DNEDLVKA
+72 ENEDFVKA
-80 KSVLDRMK
+80 ENVLNKMK
-88 SDSNLTDSDKA
+88 SDSSLTESDKA
-99 QMYYYYA
+99 QMYYYFA

-113 DLKSAKTNYKKFL
+113 DLKSAKQNYMKFL
-126 SIEDAD
+126 SIEESD

-140 SMLGQLSYAEGSYNT
+140 SMLGQLSYAEGSFKT
-155 AIDYMEQWIS
+155 AIDYMEQWIA

-218 ALYNENERIE
+218 ALYNENERVN

-256 LKEEKKQLSALEAA
+256 LKQEDNQLSALEAA
-270 HDQRLLDKENEYV
+270 HDQRLLDKETEYV

-299 RVIEYGIE
+299 RVIEYGIQN
-307 KEFVKENEKHLKYL
+307 EFVEENEKHLKYL
-321 AQGWHMAQELAKAEP
+321 AQGWHLAQELDKAEP
-336 VYEKAAKKSEKG
+336 VYEKAAKKSKEG
-348 ELYVFLGQIFLATDR
+348 ELYIFLGQIYLATDR
-363 YREAKQA
+363 YKKAKQA
-370 LKLGLK
+370 LQLGLK
-376 KGKLDDPVTV
+376 KGKLKDPVTV

-392 VAYELQEFEEATKF
+392 VAYELQDFEDATKF

-411 DRLADIKI
+411 DRLSDIKI
-419 KNKEAREKKQDK
+419 KDKEAREKKQDK

-447 KRVEMLELRIKDL
+447 KRVEMLELRMKDL
-460 EEQS
+460 EES

>member
-1 MVKLLFFVLFFTN
+1 MIKLLLVVLIFSNIIF
-14 SVFLQNQKDQEQTK
+14 SQSKEDVEQTR

-42 DIPKPKRQVAKLP
+42 DLSKPKRQVAKLP
-55 SKQAQVYLKQLF
+55 SKQAQRYLKELF
-67 PFLQA
+67 PFLQ
-72 DNEDLVKA
+72 DENEDLVKA
-80 KSVLDRMK
+80 KNVLLKMQ
-88 SDSNLTDSDKA
+88 SDSSLTQSDKA
-99 QMYYYYA
+99 QMFYYFA
-106 YIDSVND
+106 YIDSIND
-113 DLKSAKTNYKKFL
+113 DIKSAKKNYIKFL

-140 SMLGQLSYAEGSYNT
+140 SMLGQLSYSEGKYKT
-155 AIDYMEQWIS
+155 AIDYMEQWIA
-165 MEANP
+165 MESNP

-210 ESTYNLLV
+210 ENTYNLLI
-218 ALYNENERIE
+218 ALYNENQRIK

-270 HDQRLLDKENEYV
+270 HDQRLLDKESEYV
-283 SLYQLL
+283 SLYQLF
-289 MRAEAPLKAA
+289 MRANAPLKAA
-299 RVIEYGIE
+299 RAIAYGIE
-307 KEFVKENEKHLKYL
+307 KEFVEENEKHLKYL
-321 AQGWHMAQELAKAEP
+321 AQGWHMAQELDKAEP
-336 VYEKAAKKSEKG
+336 IYEKAAIKSKEG
-348 ELYVFLGQIFLATDR
+348 ELYVFLGQIYLATDR
-363 YREAKQA
+363 YKKAKQA
-370 LKLGLK
+370 LQLGLK
-376 KGKLDDPVTV
+376 KGKLKDPVTV

-392 VAYELQEFEEATKF
+392 VAYELQDFEDATKF

-419 KNKEAREKKQDK
+419 KDKEAKEKKQDK

-447 KRVEMLELRIKDL
+447 KRVELLELRIKDL
-460 EEQS
+460 EES

>member
-1 MVKLLFFVLFFTN
+1 MIKILIFSLFFSGIIL
-14 SVFLQNQKDQEQTK
+14 SQEKNQKEQTK
-28 FEFPGYTLKGCLGS
+28 FDFPGYTIKGCLGS
-42 DIPKPKRQVAKLP
+42 DLSKPKRQVAKLP
-55 SKQAQVYLKQLF
+55 SKRAQAYLKDLF
-67 PFLQA
+67 PFLRA
-72 DNEDLVKA
+72 ETEDLVKA
-80 KSVLDRMK
+80 KNVLNRMQ
-88 SDSNLTDSDKA
+88 SDQGLTESDKA
-99 QMYYYYA
+99 QMYYYFA
-106 YIDSVND
+106 YIDSINE
-113 DLKSAKTNYKKFL
+113 DLKSAKNNYKKFL

-140 SMLGQLSYAEGSYNT
+140 SMLGQLSYSEGNYKT

-210 ESTYNLLV
+210 ESTYNLLI
-218 ALYNENERIE
+218 ALYNENQRIK

-256 LKEEKKQLSALEAA
+256 LKEEKKQLSSLEAA
-270 HDQRLLDKENEYV
+270 HDQRLLDKETEYV

-299 RVIEYGIE
+299 RVMQYGLE
-307 KEFVKENEKHLKYL
+307 KEFVEENEKHLKYL
-321 AQGWHMAQELAKAEP
+321 AQGWHMAQELDKAEP
-336 VYEKAAKKSEKG
+336 VYEKAALKSEEG
-348 ELYVFLGQIFLATDR
+348 ELYVFLGQIYLATDR
-363 YREAKQA
+363 YKKAKQA
-370 LKLGLK
+370 LQLGLK
-376 KGKLDDPVTV
+376 KGKLKDPVTV

-392 VAYELQEFEEATKF
+392 VAYELQDFEDATKF

-411 DRLADIKI
+411 DRLSDIKI
-419 KNKEAREKKQDK
+419 KDKEAREKKQDK

-460 EEQS
+460 EES

>member
-1 MVKLLFFVLFFTN
+1 MIKIFIFSLFLSGVIF
-14 SVFLQNQKDQEQTK
+14 SQDENQKEQTK
-28 FEFPGYTLKGCLGS
+28 FDFPGYTIKGCLGS
-42 DIPKPKRQVAKLP
+42 DLSKPKRQVAKLP
-55 SKQAQVYLKQLF
+55 SKKAQAYLKDLF
-67 PFLQA
+67 PFLRA
-72 DNEDLVKA
+72 ETEDLVKA
-80 KSVLDRMK
+80 KNVLNKMQ
-88 SDSNLTDSDKA
+88 SDQGLTESDKA
-99 QMYYYYA
+99 QMYYYFA
-106 YIDSVND
+106 YIDSINE
-113 DLKSAKTNYKKFL
+113 DLKSAKRNYIKFL

-140 SMLGQLSYAEGSYNT
+140 SMLGQLSYSEGNYKT

-185 KDKKKALKFSE
+185 KDKKRALKFSE

-210 ESTYNLLV
+210 ESTYNLLI
-218 ALYNENERIE
+218 ALYNENQRIK

-256 LKEEKKQLSALEAA
+256 LKEEKKQLSSLEAA
-270 HDQRLLDKENEYV
+270 HDQRLLDKETEYV

-299 RVIEYGIE
+299 RVMQYGIE
-307 KEFVKENEKHLKYL
+307 KEFVKEDEKHLKYL
-321 AQGWHMAQELAKAEP
+321 AQGWHMAQELDKAEP
-336 VYEKAAKKSEKG
+336 VYEKAAIKSEEG
-348 ELYVFLGQIFLATDR
+348 ELYVFLGQIYLATDR
-363 YREAKQA
+363 YKKAKQA
-370 LKLGLK
+370 LQLGLK
-376 KGKLDDPVTV
+376 KGKLKDPVTV

-392 VAYELQEFEEATKF
+392 VAYELQDFEDATKF

-411 DRLADIKI
+411 DRLSDIKI
-419 KNKEAREKKQDK
+419 KDKEAREKKQDK

-447 KRVEMLELRIKDL
+447 KRVEMLQLRIKDL
-460 EEQS
+460 EES

>member
-1 MVKLLFFVLFFTN
+1 MIKILFFFLIFTN

-42 DIPKPKRQVAKLP
+42 DLPKPKRQVAKLP

-72 DNEDLVKA
+72 DNEDFVKA
-80 KSVLDRMK
+80 KSVLDKMK
-88 SDSNLTDSDKA
+88 TDTSLTDSDKA

-210 ESTYNLLV
+210 ESTYNL
-218 ALYNENERIE
+218 
-228 DMLPLFEELVRFY
+228 
-241 PKKRYWTQLSGVYGE
+241 
-256 LKEEKKQLSALEAA
+256 
-270 HDQRLLDKENEYV
+270 
-283 SLYQLL
+283 
-289 MRAEAPLKAA
+289 
-299 RVIEYGIE
+299 
-307 KEFVKENEKHLKYL
+307 
-321 AQGWHMAQELAKAEP
+321 
-336 VYEKAAKKSEKG
+336 
-348 ELYVFLGQIFLATDR
+348 
-363 YREAKQA
+363 
-370 LKLGLK
+370 
-376 KGKLDDPVTV
+376 
-386 NILLGQ
+386 
-392 VAYELQEFEEATKF
+392 
-406 FRTAI
+406 
-411 DRLADIKI
+411 
-419 KNKEAREKKQDK
+419 
-431 LRTQALN
+431 
-438 WLTYTEKEK
+438 
-447 KRVEMLELRIKDL
+447 
-460 EEQS
+460 

>member
-1 MVKLLFFVLFFTN
+1 MIKILIFSLFFSGIIL
-14 SVFLQNQKDQEQTK
+14 SQEKNQKEQTK
-28 FEFPGYTLKGCLGS
+28 FDFPGYTIKGCLGS
-42 DIPKPKRQVAKLP
+42 DLSKPKRQVAKLP
-55 SKQAQVYLKQLF
+55 SKRAQAYLKDLF
-67 PFLQA
+67 PFLRA
-72 DNEDLVKA
+72 ETEDLVKA
-80 KSVLDRMK
+80 KNVLNRMQ
-88 SDSNLTDSDKA
+88 SDQGLTESDKA
-99 QMYYYYA
+99 QMYYYFA
-106 YIDSVND
+106 YIDSINE
-113 DLKSAKTNYKKFL
+113 DLKSAKNNYKKFL

-140 SMLGQLSYAEGSYNT
+140 SMLGQLSYSEGNYKT

-210 ESTYNLLV
+210 ESTYNLLI
-218 ALYNENERIE
+218 ALYNENERIK

-256 LKEEKKQLSALEAA
+256 LKEEKKQLSSLEAA
-270 HDQRLLDKENEYV
+270 HDQRLLDKETEYV

-299 RVIEYGIE
+299 RVMQYGIE

-321 AQGWHMAQELAKAEP
+321 AQGWHMAQELDKAEP
-336 VYEKAAKKSEKG
+336 VYEKAAIKSEEG
-348 ELYVFLGQIFLATDR
+348 ELYVFLGQIYLATDR
-363 YREAKQA
+363 YKKAKQA
-370 LKLGLK
+370 LQLGLK
-376 KGKLDDPVTV
+376 KGKLKDPVTV

-392 VAYELQEFEEATKF
+392 VAYELQDFEDATKF

-411 DRLADIKI
+411 GRLSDIKI
-419 KNKEAREKKQDK
+419 KDKEAREKKQDK

-447 KRVEMLELRIKDL
+447 KRVEMLQLRIKDL
-460 EEQS
+460 EES

>member
-1 MVKLLFFVLFFTN
+1 MMRLLFL
-14 SVFLQNQKDQEQTK
+14 VFLFSSTAFVQSEKDKEQTV
-28 FEFPGYTLKGCLGS
+28 FDFPGYTLKGCLGS
-42 DIPKPKRQVAKLP
+42 DLPKPKRQVAKLP
-55 SKQAQVYLKQLF
+55 SKQAQRYLKELF

-72 DNEDLVKA
+72 ENEDFVKA
-80 KSVLDRMK
+80 ENVLNKMK
-88 SDSNLTDSDKA
+88 SDSSLTESDKA
-99 QMYYYYA
+99 QMYYYFA

-113 DLKSAKTNYKKFL
+113 DLKSAKQNYMKFL
-126 SIEDAD
+126 SIEESD

-140 SMLGQLSYAEGSYNT
+140 SMLGQLSYAEGSFKT

-218 ALYNENERIE
+218 ALYNENERVN

-256 LKEEKKQLSALEAA
+256 LKQEDNQLSALEAA
-270 HDQRLLDKENEYV
+270 HDQRLLDKETEYV

-299 RVIEYGIE
+299 RAIEYGIQN
-307 KEFVKENEKHLKYL
+307 EFVEENEKHLKYL
-321 AQGWHMAQELAKAEP
+321 AQGWHLAQELDKAEP
-336 VYEKAAKKSEKG
+336 VYEKAAKKSKEG
-348 ELYVFLGQIFLATDR
+348 ELYIFLGQIYLATDR
-363 YREAKQA
+363 YKKAKQA
-370 LKLGLK
+370 LQLGLK
-376 KGKLDDPVTV
+376 KGKLKDPVTV

-392 VAYELQEFEEATKF
+392 VAYELQDFEDATKF

-411 DRLADIKI
+411 DRLSDIKI
-419 KNKEAREKKQDK
+419 KDKEAREKKQDK

-447 KRVEMLELRIKDL
+447 KRVEMLELRMKDL
-460 EEQS
+460 EES